1 MTQQTMP
8 KIRSSYLIEE
18 DLITA
23 MKAMAGDQRWS
34 FTTVVE
40 VALEKLLKENDYLDE
55 DGNLTHKA
63 TIKPKVK

>member
-1 MTQQTMP
+1 MTQQVMA
-8 KIRSSYLIEE
+8 KKRSTYMIEE

-40 VALEKLLKENDYLDE
+40 VALEKLLKENEYLDE
-55 DGNLTHKA
+55 AGNLTPKA
-63 TIKPKVK
+63 TVKTKVK